1 VRIVK
6 TLVSGTAGG
15 VGWFSIPQMHVSIL
29 VISAVM
35 AILAGY
41 LCYWFYQI
49 GVRLKNESYGQKL
62 YKSMEDTFREN
73 KRMDYQKL
81 QLWLK
86 SYGAGFAVKGFE
98 EPFYFITVNALF
110 GLTVLGVFSII
121 SSIFTGMIM
130 AVVMLVTEIV
140 LFMWIDRKNNK
151 EMLNDVAFLYD
162 ATAIQLASNIYM
174 SQAITNCV
182 EYISNKRL
190 RQALLELCNSL
201 NLGGDVRAATKDFS
215 EKFHNQYLDTFCNVV
230 VQITA
235 ETGEPGK
242 LIEDMSKQLSILKET
257 NFVARKKSTENK
269 LQLCIIGIFIVFIIL
284 IFYLCIASMT
294 GSTDMLF

>member
-1 VRIVK
+1 MRIVK

-215 EKFHNQYLDTFCNVV
+215 EKYHNQYLDTFCNVV

>member
-1 VRIVK
+1 MK

>member
-1 VRIVK
+1 VK